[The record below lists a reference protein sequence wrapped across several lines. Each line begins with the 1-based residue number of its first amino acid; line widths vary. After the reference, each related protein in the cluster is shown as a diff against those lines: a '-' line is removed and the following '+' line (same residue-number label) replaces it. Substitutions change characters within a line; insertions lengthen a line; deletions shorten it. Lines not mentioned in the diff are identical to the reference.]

1 MVLNLFSSNMSDLKG
16 AVENFES
23 EKTVM
28 PSLMVTGK
36 VEKDET
42 TKVEVEAEVT
52 TQINEENETNSMN
65 QTGQEQEENET
76 KKPESSVNEICGKKE
91 QEERDEEKR
100 EEDTVDLNSHFSQ
113 KKEEIMGN
121 LENEKAA
128 LDWDKGHKEAE
139 IENDTGSCEDETEK
153 KDEVGEFYS
162 QSTSPHSSS
171 LSLSSGTNSPDL
183 SITLNET
190 EYVEEYILF
199 YEVG

>member
-1 MVLNLFSSNMSDLKG
+1 MVLTHFSSNTSVLKG
-16 AVENFES
+16 TVENFES
-23 EKTVM
+23 VETVM
-28 PSLMVTGK
+28 DTGK
-36 VEKDET
+36 VEEDET
-42 TKVEVEAEVT
+42 TKVEVEAEAEVT
-52 TQINEENETNSMN
+52 TQINKEDETNSVN
-65 QTGQEQEENET
+65 QAGQEQEENET
-76 KKPESSVNEICGKKE
+76 EKPQSKVNKICGKKE

-100 EEDTVDLNSHFSQ
+100 AEDTVDFDSHFSQ
-113 KKEEIMGN
+113 QKEEVIGN
-121 LENEKAA
+121 PEEEKVA

-190 EYVEEYILF
+190 EYVEEDILF

>member
-1 MVLNLFSSNMSDLKG
+1 MD
-16 AVENFES
+16 
-23 EKTVM
+23 
-28 PSLMVTGK
+28 TGK
-36 VEKDET
+36 VEEDET
-42 TKVEVEAEVT
+42 TKVEVEAEAEVT
-52 TQINEENETNSMN
+52 TQINKEDETNSVN
-65 QTGQEQEENET
+65 QAGQEQEENET
-76 KKPESSVNEICGKKE
+76 EKPQSKVNKICGKKE

-100 EEDTVDLNSHFSQ
+100 AEDTVDFDSHFSQ
-113 KKEEIMGN
+113 QKEEVIGN
-121 LENEKAA
+121 PEEEKVA

-190 EYVEEYILF
+190 EYVEEDILF